1 MCQAQIKACQM
12 GIPFPQEQRQTVM
25 MKIKLM
31 RILLLIW
38 TKKKNDKTG
47 EERNVIFSPSTN
59 DVADKV
65 FMRLED
71 QKSLTHKKA

>member
-1 MCQAQIKACQM
+1 MD
-12 GIPFPQEQRQTVM
+12 E
-25 MKIKLM
+25 
-31 RILLLIW
+31 
-38 TKKKNDKTG
+38 KKNDKTG